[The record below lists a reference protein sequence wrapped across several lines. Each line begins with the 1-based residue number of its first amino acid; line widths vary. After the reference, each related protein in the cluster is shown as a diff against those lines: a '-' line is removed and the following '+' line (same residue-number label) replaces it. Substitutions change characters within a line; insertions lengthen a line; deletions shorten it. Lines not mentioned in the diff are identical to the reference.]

1 MDAGYK
7 MRKANRVVYVDKGRV
22 PAMLAQGYDHV
33 GPGGVI
39 IQRATGGRT
48 VSLAQFHKLED
59 ERDAL
64 KKELELLHFQ
74 MHLKASEEKEPIS
87 DEEPVLD
94 KEERERTKGVKKG
107 K

>member
-1 MDAGYK
+1 MMDAGYK

-39 IQRATGGRT
+39 IQRATGGRA
-48 VSLAQFHKLED
+48 VSLEQYHKVED
-59 ERDAL
+59 ERDEL
-64 KKELELLHFQ
+64 KKELELLRLQ
-74 MHLKASEEKEPIS
+74 MKEAK
-87 DEEPVLD
+87 DEQIPDKD